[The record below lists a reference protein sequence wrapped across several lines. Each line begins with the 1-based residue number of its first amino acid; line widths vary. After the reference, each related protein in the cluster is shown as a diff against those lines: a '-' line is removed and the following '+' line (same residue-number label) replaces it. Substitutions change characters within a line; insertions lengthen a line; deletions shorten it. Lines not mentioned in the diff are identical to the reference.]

1 MIDGKRVLGL
11 VPARG
16 GSRGI
21 PGKNLVPLGGR
32 PLIAWTADAAA
43 ASRYLDRVVLSS
55 DDEAILAAGREAGLE
70 VPFVRPAELARDDTP
85 AMDVVLHALDAL
97 DDVDLLVLLQP
108 TSPLRTAADI
118 DACIERVV
126 AGAPC
131 CVSVTEPG
139 HSPAWMFT
147 LGEGGAMR
155 RLIPELAIPARRQEL
170 PAVYA
175 LNGAVYVAEVD
186 WLRRER
192 SFLAEGTVG
201 HPMPADR
208 SVDLDDELDLALLEV
223 LVARR
228 GTASG

>member
-1 MIDGKRVLGL
+1 MIEGRRVLGL

-16 GSRGI
+16 GSRGL
-21 PGKNLVPLGGR
+21 PGKNLAPLGGR
-32 PLIAWTADAAA
+32 PLIAWTAEAAA
-43 ASRYLDRVVLSS
+43 GSSYLDRTVLSS

-70 VPFVRPAELARDDTP
+70 VPFVRPPELARDDTP
-85 AMDVVLHALDAL
+85 AMDVVLHALDA
-97 DDVDLLVLLQP
+97 VGERFDLLVLLQP
-108 TSPLRTAADI
+108 TSPLRVAADI
-118 DACIERVV
+118 DACVERVA

-170 PAVYA
+170 PSVYA
-175 LNGAVYVAEVD
+175 LNGAVYAAETS

-201 HPMPADR
+201 YPMPPER
-208 SVDLDDELDLALLEV
+208 SVDLDDDLDLALLEV
-223 LVARR
+223 LVAHR
-228 GTASG
+228 TD

>member
-1 MIDGKRVLGL
+1 MIQGKRVLGL

-43 ASRYLDRVVLSS
+43 GSRYLDRVILSS
-55 DDEAILAAGREAGLE
+55 DDEGILAAGREAGLE
-70 VPFVRPAELARDDTP
+70 VPFARPASLARDDTP
-85 AMDVVLHALDAL
+85 AIDVVLHALDNL
-97 DDVDLLVLLQP
+97 DEAFDLLVLLQP
-108 TSPLRTAADI
+108 TSPLRLPEDI
-118 DACIERVV
+118 DACIERVA

-147 LGEGGAMR
+147 LGEGGRMA
-155 RLIPELAIPARRQEL
+155 RLIPEMALPARRQEL
-170 PAVYA
+170 PPVYA
-175 LNGAVYVAEVD
+175 LNGAVYVAEVG
-186 WLRRER
+186 WLRAHR
-192 SFLAEGTVG
+192 SFVRDGTVG
-201 HPMPADR
+201 HPMAADR
-208 SVDLDDELDLALLEV
+208 SVDLDDDLDLALLEV

-228 GTASG
+228 SG